1 MLSYLLHS
9 LNATFLFLSVFS
21 ANKNPEPDISNK
33 YSTYHAPS
41 SAKDNYIGSIS
52 PEKLVSFAKSLI
64 GVRYRYAS
72 SNPNLGFDCSGF
84 INYVFSHYDIK
95 VPRSSAS
102 FTSFGKEIELQHA
115 KRGDLILFTGTNSNR
130 KVVGHI
136 GIITSNPNEKIAF
149 IHSTSGKAY
158 GVIITPL
165 NKYYVGRFV
174 KVIRVLD

>member
-1 MLSYLLHS
+1 MLLHLFHS
-9 LNATFLFLSVFS
+9 RTAVFIFLFIFS
-21 ANKNPEPDISNK
+21 AGKTPEPENPNK
-33 YSTYHAPS
+33 YGTYHTAS
-41 SAKDNYIGSIS
+41 IFKKNNSGYIH
-52 PEKLVSFAKSLI
+52 PEELVSFAKSLI

-72 SNPNLGFDCSGF
+72 SNPKLGFDCSGF

-136 GIITSNPNEKIAF
+136 GIITSKPDEKIAF
-149 IHSTSGKAY
+149 IHSTSGKEY
-158 GVIITPL
+158 GVTITPL
-165 NKYYVGRFV
+165 NKYYLGRFV
-174 KVIRVLD
+174 KVIRVLE